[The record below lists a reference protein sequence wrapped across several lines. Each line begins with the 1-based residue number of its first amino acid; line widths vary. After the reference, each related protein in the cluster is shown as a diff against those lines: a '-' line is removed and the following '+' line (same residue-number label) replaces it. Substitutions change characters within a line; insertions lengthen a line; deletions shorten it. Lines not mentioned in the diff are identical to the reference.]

1 MKNLPTCGLHTRSL
15 EAAQPVDINA
25 LLRESIKD
33 QIDCIIRQH
42 PNCPAPASAAVDALL
57 QTVERVGHHHDL

>member
-1 MKNLPTCGLHTRSL
+1 MKNFPMCGLQTRSL

-33 QIDCIIRQH
+33 HIDCIIREH
-42 PNCPAPASAAVDALL
+42 PSCPRAASYEVDALI
-57 QTVERVGHHHDL
+57 QTAERLAGV